1 MPLQVRSV
9 PADAPEVDAL
19 LDAYLDEREATFPSA
34 QGSYSRKRTPAVEFT
49 APDGVFVVAYEVD
62 DDGSHPVGCGGLRRI
77 AAHSDDSA
85 RSDDDAHP
93 GDADERDDAWFEVK
107 HVYVSPAGRGR
118 GVGTAVMD
126 ALERAARDLGATS
139 VVLDT
144 NDSLVA
150 AGAMYRSRGY
160 RRVAAFNDNPNATAW
175 YRMPVR

>member
-49 APDGVFVVAYEVD
+49 APNGVFVVAYEA
-62 DDGSHPVGCGGLRRI
+62 DGDAVEPVGCGGLRRI
-77 AAHSDDSA
+77 ADDG
-85 RSDDDAHP
+85 DDV
-93 GDADERDDAWFEVK
+93 RFEVK
-107 HVYVSPAGRGR
+107 HVYVAPEGRGR
-118 GVGTAVMD
+118 GVATAVMD
-126 ALERAARDLGATS
+126 ALEQAARDLGATS

-160 RRVAAFNDNPNATAW
+160 QRVEPFNANPNATAW
-175 YRMPVR
+175 YRRPVD

>member
-34 QGSYSRKRTPAVEFT
+34 QGSYSRKRTPAAEFT
-49 APDGVFVVAYEVD
+49 APNGLFVVAYEVD
-62 DDGSHPVGCGGLRRI
+62 DDGSLPVGCGGLRRI
-77 AAHSDDSA
+77 PAVP
-85 RSDDDAHP
+85 RDDD
-93 GDADERDDAWFEVK
+93 GDGDHAWFEVK

-118 GVGTAVMD
+118 RVGAAVMD
-126 ALERAARDLGATS
+126 ALERAARELGATS

-160 RRVAAFNDNPNATAW
+160 QRVAAFNDNPNATAW
-175 YRMPVR
+175 YRLPVR